1 MYTSEVQLYDLAK
14 ELKNIHNI
22 DKDISH
28 YLTDSQKAELL
39 YVLENNQAVLKLIKL
54 LTAKNQTL
62 RKNNR
67 RIGRQR
73 NVAEKDLK
81 KQKDKNEELNREIS
95 QLKYELIE
103 LQSQIGG
110 GLASFQEM
118 LLADILERSEILK
131 FIQELINAVQESK

>member
-67 RIGRQR
+67 RIGIQR

>member
-81 KQKDKNEELNREIS
+81 KQKDKNEELNREIY